1 MIYEERINPPEY
13 IYPREEWRFVE
24 SRFEPSFLEAAETLF
39 STANGY
45 FGIRGSFE
53 EGAPAYMNGTYIN
66 AFYESWPI
74 VYPEKAYGFA
84 KTGQSIVN
92 VPDARLIRLYVD
104 DEPFY
109 LPTANLLGFERS
121 LDMRQGTLDRKV
133 LWEMPSG
140 KRISVESRRLV
151 SFRHRHL
158 AAISYEVT
166 VRNAEAPVV
175 ISSEMVLPGN
185 REEGDEDPR
194 RGRTFSGKVFTPAE
208 VRARDGRIVWGL
220 QTMHS
225 KMALASGVDHVIQTE
240 CPYSQ
245 TVEHADGA
253 GRIVYSIDAKPE
265 IPIRLIKY
273 ITYHTSRSTL
283 PFELMDRAGRT
294 LDRAVAHGF
303 EDLLTEQRTFMDA
316 FWLRS
321 DLEVRGDP
329 ELQQIIRFNLYQI
342 CQATARAE
350 GAGIPAKGLT
360 GEGYEGHYFW
370 DAEIYVL
377 PFLIYTEPRIARNM
391 LLFRYSMLDKARKRA
406 REVNQ
411 KGALFPWRTINGDEA
426 SAYYA
431 AGTAQYHINADIMHG
446 LKKYVEVT
454 GDETFLYREGAE
466 MLVETARLWLDL
478 GFFSEFR
485 EGQFCING
493 VTGPDEYNTVV
504 NNNAFTNLMARNN
517 LRFAAE
523 TVETLR
529 EKDPGTFRAL
539 ADRTGL
545 AMTEVAE
552 WKNAADRMFVP
563 YDEEKGIHLQ
573 DDSFLERERWDFENT
588 PREKYP
594 LLLYHHPLVIYRRQV
609 IKQADVVLAMFLLGN
624 EFTEE
629 QKKRNFD
636 FYDPL
641 TTGDS
646 SLSACIQ
653 CILACETGALEKAA
667 RYARY
672 AALVDLRDIAGN
684 VRDGLHIASIGGTWM
699 AFVHGFA
706 GMRDYY
712 GRLSFRPRLPRKAKT
727 KGFRFRLQVRGQ
739 LLEVNFDR
747 DTEQVTYQLLAGIRL
762 TIEHFGEEVGL
773 SVGVPVVRDL
783 QFSE

>member
-1 MIYEERINPPEY
+1 MLYEERISPPEY
-13 IYPREEWRFVE
+13 IYPTDEWRLVE
-24 SRFEPSFLEAAETLF
+24 TRFAPSFLEAAETLF

-53 EGAPAYMNGTYIN
+53 EGAPAYVNGTYIN

-74 VYPEKAYGFA
+74 VYPETAYGFA

-92 VPDARLIRLYVD
+92 VPDAKMIRLYVD

-109 LPTANLLGFERS
+109 LPTANLMGFERS

-140 KRISVESRRLV
+140 KQISVESRRLV

-158 AAISYEVT
+158 AAICYEVT

-175 ISSEMVLPGN
+175 ISSEMVLRGN
-185 REEGDEDPR
+185 QQGNDEDPR
-194 RGRTFSGKVFTPAE
+194 RGRSFSGKIFSPPE
-208 VRARDGRIVWGL
+208 VRACDGRIVWGL
-220 QTMHS
+220 RTVHS

-240 CPYSQ
+240 CPHSR
-245 TVEHADGA
+245 TVEHAEEA
-253 GRIVYSIDAKPE
+253 GKIVFSIDAKPGM
-265 IPIRLIKY
+265 PIRLIKY
-273 ITYHTSRSTL
+273 ITYHTSRSAL
-283 PFELMDRAGRT
+283 PSELMSRAGRT
-294 LDRAVAHGF
+294 LDRAVTHGF
-303 EDLLTEQRTFMDA
+303 EDLLSAQRTFLDA

-321 DLEVRGDP
+321 DVEVRGDRR
-329 ELQQIIRFNLYQI
+329 LQQILRFNLYQI
-342 CQATARAE
+342 GQATARAE

-370 DAEIYVL
+370 DAEVYVL
-377 PFLIYTEPRIARNM
+377 PFLVYTEPRIARNM

-431 AGTAQYHINADIMHG
+431 AGTAQYHINADIIHG
-446 LKKYVEVT
+446 LKKYVDAT
-454 GDETFLYREGAE
+454 GDEDFLYRKGAE

-478 GFFSEFR
+478 GFFSESKGGR
-485 EGQFCING
+485 FCING

-504 NNNAFTNLMARNN
+504 NDNAFTNLMARGN
-517 LRFAAE
+517 LRYAAE
-523 TVETLR
+523 TVEALR
-529 EKDPGTFRAL
+529 EKDTAAFRTL

-545 AMTEVAE
+545 AMTEVE
-552 WKNAADRMFVP
+552 DWKDAADRMFVP
-563 YDEEKGIHLQ
+563 YDEKRGIHLQ
-573 DDSFLERERWDFENT
+573 DDSFLDRKRWDFENT

-594 LLLYHHPLVIYRRQV
+594 LLLHHHPLVIYRHQV

-629 QKKRNFD
+629 QKRRNFE

-653 CILACETGALEKAA
+653 CIMACETGYLEKAD

-699 AFVHGFA
+699 AIVYGFA
-706 GMRDYY
+706 GMRDYD

-727 KGFRFRLQVRGQ
+727 RGFRFRLVIRGQ
-739 LLEVNFDR
+739 LLEVDFDR
-747 DTEQVTYQLLAGIRL
+747 ETEQVTYQLLEGERL
-762 TIEHFGEEVGL
+762 SVEHCGEEVEL
-773 SVGVPVVRDL
+773 AVGVPVVRDL

>member
-1 MIYEERINPPEY
+1 MTHEERISPPEY
-13 IYPREEWRFVE
+13 IYPKEEWRLTE
-24 SRFEPSFLEAAETLF
+24 TRFAPSFLEASETLF

-66 AFYESWPI
+66 AFYETWPI

-84 KTGQSIVN
+84 TTGQSIVN
-92 VPDARLIRLYVD
+92 VPDARIIRLYVD

-121 LDMRQGTLDRKV
+121 LDMRQGTLDRKI

-140 KRISVESRRLV
+140 KQISVESRRLV

-158 AAISYEVT
+158 VAISYAVT
-166 VRNAEAPVV
+166 IRNAEAPVV

-185 REEGDEDPR
+185 RQEEDVDPR
-194 RGRTFSGKVFTPAE
+194 RGRMFRGNVFYPPE
-208 VRARDGRIVWGL
+208 VRSRDGRIIWGL
-220 QTMHS
+220 RTMQS
-225 KMALASGVDHVIQTE
+225 KMTLASGVDHVIQTD
-240 CPYSQ
+240 CPHSVA
-245 TVEHADGA
+245 VENAEGA
-253 GRIVYSIDAKPE
+253 GKVVFSIDVKPG
-265 IPIRLIKY
+265 IPIRIIKY
-273 ITYHTSRSTL
+273 ITYHTSRSAL

-303 EDLLTEQRTFMDA
+303 DDLLSAQRAFMDGY
-316 FWLRS
+316 WLRS
-321 DLEVRGDP
+321 DVEVRGDP
-329 ELQQIIRFNLYQI
+329 ELQQILRFNLFQI

-360 GEGYEGHYFW
+360 GDGYEGHYFW
-370 DAEIYVL
+370 DAEVYVL

-391 LLFRYSMLDKARKRA
+391 LMFRYSMLDKARKRA

-446 LKKYVEVT
+446 LKKYVDAT
-454 GDETFLYREGAE
+454 GDEDLLYREGAE
-466 MLVETARLWLDL
+466 MLVETARLWVDL
-478 GFFSEFR
+478 GFYSDSKGGR
-485 EGQFCING
+485 FCING

-504 NNNAFTNLMARNN
+504 NDNAFTNMMARNN
-517 LRFAAE
+517 MRFAAE
-523 TVETLR
+523 TVLSMRENAPESFLTLV
-529 EKDPGTFRAL
+529 
-539 ADRTGL
+539 DRTGL
-545 AMTEVAE
+545 VMTEVEE
-552 WKNAADRMFVP
+552 WEKAADMMFIP

-573 DDSFLERERWDFENT
+573 DDSFLDRERWDFENT
-588 PREKYP
+588 PGDKYP
-594 LLLYHHPLVIYRRQV
+594 LLLHHHPLVIYRHQV

-624 EFTEE
+624 EFTED

-653 CILACETGALEKAA
+653 CIVACETGSLEKAA
-667 RYARY
+667 RYGRH

-699 AFVHGFA
+699 AIVYGYA
-706 GMRDYY
+706 GMRDYN
-712 GRLSFRPRLPRKAKT
+712 GRLSFRPTLPRQAKSR
-727 KGFRFRLQVRGQ
+727 GFRFRLAIRGQ
-739 LLEVNFDR
+739 VLEVNFDR
-747 DTEQVTYQLLAGIRL
+747 DTEQVTYQLVEGGRL
-762 TIEHFGEEVGL
+762 TIEHCGEEVEIVG
-773 SVGVPVVRDL
+773 GVPVVRDI
-783 QFSE
+783 QFAD